1 MGWIKSLLGLFA
13 ALADYFRDRQLIEA
27 GRDQQALEEVKEVE
41 HRVEQA
47 KAVERSADPERDKRL
62 RSRFDR
68 GKQAGGSE

>member
-47 KAVERSADPERDKRL
+47 KAVERSVDPERDKRL

-68 GKQAGGSE
+68 GQQADSSQ